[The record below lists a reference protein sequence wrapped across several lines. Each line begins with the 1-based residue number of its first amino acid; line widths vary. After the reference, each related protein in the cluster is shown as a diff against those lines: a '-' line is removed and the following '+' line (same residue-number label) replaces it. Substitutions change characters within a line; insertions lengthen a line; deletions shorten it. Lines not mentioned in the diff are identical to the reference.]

1 MDIISKKEA
10 NERVMKHLLFI
21 VEKAKDGTIPN
32 FLNAKIISEL
42 EKRAFPKFFIED
54 KDIEDL
60 VSVHYSRD
68 KSYDTFCFL
77 KKQFKTSIISLC
89 EEAGYKVKVRND
101 IEDGNEFFEVS

>member
-1 MDIISKKEA
+1 MDIISKKEV
-10 NERVMKHLLFI
+10 NEKVMEHLSFI
-21 VEKAKDGTIPN
+21 IEKAKDGTIPN

-42 EKRAFPKFFIED
+42 EKRAFPKFFIKE
-54 KDIEDL
+54 KDVDDL

-89 EEAGYKVKVRND
+89 EEAGYEVKVRID
-101 IEDGNEFFEVS
+101 IEDGNELFEVS